1 LNEASYPV
9 SFFLQFFGILFAVF
23 AFYFIARLVGPSA
36 APYLQAYGGDYFAFV
51 LIGIAFTGYFGVGLT
66 SFSGSLRQAQTTGTL
81 EAMLATPT
89 RISEIVLAS
98 AQWDYLLTTLRV
110 VIYLGVGALFL
121 GVSFQESNW
130 AAAALVLVLTVVVF
144 GSLGILAA
152 SFIMVLKRGDPITW
166 AFGAVSSLLGGVYYP
181 VEVLPGWLQM
191 LARLLP
197 ITYALH
203 AMRLALLQG
212 AGFDILLPD
221 LLALTLFAVILLPL
235 SLLAFQFAVRR
246 ARQDGSLTHY

>member
-1 LNEASYPV
+1 
-9 SFFLQFFGILFAVF
+9 
-23 AFYFIARLVGPSA
+23 
-36 APYLQAYGGDYFAFV
+36 
-51 LIGIAFTGYFGVGLT
+51 
-66 SFSGSLRQAQTTGTL
+66 
-81 EAMLATPT
+81 MLATPT
-89 RISEIVLAS
+89 RISEIILAS

-130 AAAALVLVLTVVVF
+130 AAAALVLALTVVVF